1 VINRIAGGL
10 FPLLFFKTN
19 ERGENMKII
28 NKNLYKVM
36 YGLEFINPDE
46 VKEINDKKLIALLLN
61 QPNVEEFVAVE
72 DAKKLENDNDK
83 LKKELELEKAKNKAL
98 ALGIKFQPNIGLEKL
113 LKKIEEAEKN
123 AK

>member
-1 VINRIAGGL
+1 
-10 FPLLFFKTN
+10 
-19 ERGENMKII
+19 MKII

-61 QPNVEEFVAVE
+61 QPGVEEFVAVE
-72 DAKKLENDNDK
+72 DAKKLEDENDK
-83 LKKELELEKAKNKAL
+83 LKKELELEKAKSKAL
-98 ALGIKFQPNIGLEKL
+98 ELGIKFQPNIGLEKL

>member
-1 VINRIAGGL
+1 
-10 FPLLFFKTN
+10 
-19 ERGENMKII
+19 MKII

-36 YGLEFINPDE
+36 YGLEFIQPDE

-123 AK
+123 A